1 MSTEATKKST
11 DSDQQQEPQNK
22 SSFSMIIRVLLVLGL
37 VYFTVKPY
45 LDKPREDD
53 SARQTFKI
61 VGKTMGTKWHAA
73 IVSSSARLVKL
84 NYESDSGKNK
94 QLLDQPEDEIID
106 SCEAL
111 LSRIVQRELDKI
123 DASASTYRADSE
135 VSRFNRSKST
145 DWFPVSEDL
154 AKMVSIAQDVSAKT
168 DGAFDI
174 TVAPLVDL
182 YRFGPNK
189 SALVS
194 FPTDEEINALRSR
207 VGYDKLQ
214 VRFEPEP
221 ALKKTVP
228 DLSIDLSSIAKGYAV
243 DVVADALEKEE
254 IEDYLIDVGGEIR
267 CRGKK
272 FDSHTGEVKD
282 WTLGVQRPEVVS
294 SEIAARY
301 IPDMYRYLYFGSEE
315 KSSVLATSGDYN
327 NHLQIG
333 NLRISHLVDPRSGR
347 PTEMVDVND
356 EPENILG
363 SVSVVS
369 TDGNELSCAQSDAFA
384 TAFSVLGVE
393 EGLPLADELGIAV
406 LFLSRY
412 DDSASTL
419 EEHMSKTF
427 KASVR
432 TDIANEPMPE
442 PETQTNPDEA
452 RR

>member
-1 MSTEATKKST
+1 
-11 DSDQQQEPQNK
+11 
-22 SSFSMIIRVLLVLGL
+22 MIIRVLLVLGL

-61 VGKTMGTKWHAA
+61 VGKTMGTQWHAA

-221 ALKKTVP
+221 ALKNR
-228 DLSIDLSSIAKGYAV
+228 LISRSISPASLKAV
-243 DVVADALEKEE
+243 IGVVANALEE
-254 IEDYLIDVGGEIR
+254 IEDSSSTSAAKSDAAVKNSTRTLV
-267 CRGKK
+267 KSK
-272 FDSHTGEVKD
+272 TGLSASKG
-282 WTLGVQRPEVVS
+282 L
-294 SEIAARY
+294 
-301 IPDMYRYLYFGSEE
+301 
-315 KSSVLATSGDYN
+315 KSSRPRSRPAIFLICTAISTSALKKKVAYSRPAAITITTCKLAT
-327 NHLQIG
+327 
-333 NLRISHLVDPRSGR
+333 
-347 PTEMVDVND
+347 
-356 EPENILG
+356 
-363 SVSVVS
+363 
-369 TDGNELSCAQSDAFA
+369 
-384 TAFSVLGVE
+384 
-393 EGLPLADELGIAV
+393 
-406 LFLSRY
+406 
-412 DDSASTL
+412 
-419 EEHMSKTF
+419 
-427 KASVR
+427 
-432 TDIANEPMPE
+432 
-442 PETQTNPDEA
+442 
-452 RR
+452 